1 MGFHRLSIMGLTPEG
16 MQPFEMAGWKVIC
29 NGEIYGFEKIRAEL
43 ESMGYTFRSGS
54 DCEILLPM
62 FFEYG
67 TDMFRMLDA
76 EFVCV
81 LYNED
86 TGEYI
91 AARDPIGIRPL
102 YYGYDKEGNIA
113 FASEPKSLIGITGRI
128 MPFPPGHYWKN
139 GGFIRYRDVTE
150 VDGYIS
156 DDVDEIFRNIREKL

>member
-1 MGFHRLSIMGLTPEG
+1 
-16 MQPFEMAGWKVIC
+16 
-29 NGEIYGFEKIRAEL
+29 
-43 ESMGYTFRSGS
+43 
-54 DCEILLPM
+54 M

-81 LYNED
+81 LYNES

-113 FASEPKSLIGITGRI
+113 FASEPKSLLGIMRQDYA
-128 MPFPPGHYWKN
+128 FPA
-139 GGFIRYRDVTE
+139 RDVTGRTG
-150 VDGYIS
+150 DLS
-156 DDVDEIFRNIREKL
+156 DTVI